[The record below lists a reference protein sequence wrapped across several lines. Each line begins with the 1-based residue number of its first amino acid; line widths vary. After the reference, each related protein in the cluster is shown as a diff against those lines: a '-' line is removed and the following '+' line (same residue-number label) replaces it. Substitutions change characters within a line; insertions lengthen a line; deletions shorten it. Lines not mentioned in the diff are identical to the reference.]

1 VIPARQPAA
10 RARRG
15 GALRWA
21 ALAAAAAGPGLMVM
35 LADTDAGSIVTAA
48 QSGARWGYA
57 MVLPQ
62 VALIPV
68 LFLVQEMTVRLG
80 MATGRGHG
88 ELIRERFGAP
98 WAWLSVST
106 LFLSGIGALIT
117 EFAGIAGF
125 GLMFGVPPWLSV
137 SLATV
142 LLVALGTSGSYRR
155 VERVGVAVGLLEL
168 LFIPAA
174 VMAHPDLGA
183 LAAGLGR
190 LPLNSRGYLYL
201 VAANV
206 GAVVMPWMVFYQQ
219 GAVCDKGLTPGQL
232 AGARW
237 DTLIGSVLT
246 QAVMIAVVVATAATL
261 GRTHPSRALSS
272 VGEIAAALAPFI
284 GATGAKIAFGL
295 GVAGASFVAALVV
308 SVAGAYGVAEALG
321 VPHGLNRPVRQAPV
335 FYGAYTLAHVGGAV
349 LVILTAGRLVDVSVG
364 VEVMNA
370 LLLPVVLGFL
380 LLLEARALPPPWRM
394 RGAHRLAA
402 WAACALVMALGVYVA
417 AAMA

>member
-1 VIPARQPAA
+1 
-10 RARRG
+10 
-15 GALRWA
+15 
-21 ALAAAAAGPGLMVM
+21 MVM
-35 LADTDAGSIVTAA
+35 LADTDAGSIITAA

-57 MVLPQ
+57 MILPQ

-80 MATGRGHG
+80 VATGRGHG

-98 WAWLSVST
+98 WAALSVAT
-106 LFLSGIGALIT
+106 LFLSSVGALIT

-125 GLMFGVPPWLSV
+125 GLLFGVPAWLSV
-137 SLATV
+137 SLSTL
-142 LLVALGTSGSYRR
+142 LLVALGLSGSYRR

-174 VMAHPDLGA
+174 FMAHPDVGA
-183 LAAGLGR
+183 LTAGLGR
-190 LPLNSRGYLYL
+190 LPLADRGYVFL

-206 GAVVMPWMVFYQQ
+206 GAVIMPWMVFYQQ
-219 GAVCDKGLTPGQL
+219 GAVCDKGLRPRQL

-237 DTLIGSVLT
+237 DTLVGSVVT
-246 QAVMIAVVVATAATL
+246 QAVMIAVVVATAATV
-261 GRTHPSRALSS
+261 GRAHPGQELRS
-272 VGEIAAALAPFI
+272 VGEIAAALSPFI
-284 GATGAKIAFGL
+284 GAVAAKVVFGL
-295 GVAGASFVAALVV
+295 AVAGASFVAALVV
-308 SVAGAYGVAEALG
+308 SIAGAYGVGEALG
-321 VPHGLNRPVRQAPV
+321 RPHSLNRPVRQAPL

-349 LVILTAGRLVDVSVG
+349 LVILSAGRLVDVSVG

-380 LLLEARALPPPWRM
+380 LLLEARALPRRWRM

-402 WAACALVMALGVYVA
+402 WVASALVMAFGLY
-417 AAMA
+417 MAVTMV